1 MSPLLVQKSGY
12 SICEGRHVRHLYAVP
27 PSMEQQPISI
37 WDFVLS
43 PVTIPINL
51 TAKTIRLVRSLTR

>member
-12 SICEGRHVRHLYAVP
+12 SICDGQHVPHLYAVP
-27 PSMEQQPISI
+27 YSIEPRPISI